1 MKSQNTKQNIYLFL
15 ICFISNLLFTASN
28 FGPLEM
34 KSPITASELDILNIE
49 NNITDDQCG
58 NWIPSL
64 FNPIMLVF
72 SSFIS
77 EDEDPITSTIQSET
91 ISNKDINIYLFNFT
105 FLNEYNICFG
115 KERNDQLVNNC
126 YFGLMKKYESID
138 ISEGQIILNKLKIDN
153 KIDQKIFSFG
163 IWDLSKIEIKSTF
176 YLGYVHDNFKSKN
189 GVIGT
194 CQTIKDDIHWGCS
207 FNKISFN
214 NIVVDLKDENGNLY
228 NIYFSSENYNIKFPL
243 KFKEKFKKLTNDSC
257 RYITD
262 SEGLPLN
269 LMCSNFFNE
278 KNFASITLIDDNM
291 NITIQIDSIIRFSN
305 KNDSEKDKTR
315 IQYQDNNY
323 FIFPLIMFKNFH
335 IQFNADNDI
344 ISFYTTNKSILQLNQ
359 KTEEESSSNSLKVFL
374 IILIILIIIALL
386 FGIFIFIR
394 KRRGSVQKS
403 INKYNKFEDED
414 SFQNM
419 NEKRVF

>member
-1 MKSQNTKQNIYLFL
+1 MKSQNTKQYIYLFL
-15 ICFISNLLFTASN
+15 ICFIINLLFTASN
-28 FGPLEM
+28 LGPLEM
-34 KSPITASELDILNIE
+34 KSKITDSELDTLNIE
-49 NNITDDQCG
+49 NKIKIDHCG

-64 FNPIMLVF
+64 FSPIMLVPF
-72 SSFIS
+72 NFTDGEEKYKKTKIKL
-77 EDEDPITSTIQSET
+77 ET
-91 ISNKDINIYLFNFT
+91 ISDEDIPIYLFNFT

-115 KERNDQLVNNC
+115 KERYDYVVHNC
-126 YFGLMKKYESID
+126 YFGLMKKNNSND
-138 ISEGQIILNKLKIDN
+138 ISEGQIILNNLKVDN

-163 IWDLSKIEIKSTF
+163 IWDLGTSEIKSSF
-176 YLGYVHDNFKSKN
+176 YLGNVHENFTSKN

-194 CQTIKDDIHWGCS
+194 CQAIKDDFHWGCS

-228 NIYFSSENYNIKFPL
+228 NIYFSSENYNIKFPR
-243 KFKEKFKKLTNDSC
+243 KFEGKFTKLTNKSC
-257 RYITD
+257 RYDNDD
-262 SEGLPLN
+262 SEGVSSN
-269 LMCSNFFNE
+269 LICSNFFNE
-278 KNFASITLIDDNM
+278 NNFASITLMDDNM

-315 IQYQDNNY
+315 IQYQDINY
-323 FIFPLIMFKNFH
+323 FIFPLIMFKSFH

-344 ISFYTTNKSILQLNQ
+344 ISFYTTDKSILQLNQ
-359 KTEEESSSNSLKVFL
+359 KTEESSSNGLKVFL

-386 FGIFIFIR
+386 FGIFVFLK

-414 SFQNM
+414 SFQDM

>member
-1 MKSQNTKQNIYLFL
+1 MKSQNTKQYIYLFL
-15 ICFISNLLFTASN
+15 ICFVINLLFTSSN
-28 FGPLEM
+28 IGNLEM
-34 KSPITASELDILNIE
+34 KSNITDLELDTLNIE
-49 NNITDDQCG
+49 NKNTNDQCG

-64 FNPIMLVF
+64 FSPIMLVP
-72 SSFIS
+72 SSFDLGDKEYTNSIIKSESIS
-77 EDEDPITSTIQSET
+77 D
-91 ISNKDINIYLFNFT
+91 KDINIYLFNFT
-105 FLNEYNICFG
+105 FLNEYNIFFG
-115 KERNDQLVNNC
+115 REQIGRTVHNC
-126 YFGLMKKYESID
+126 YFGLMKKYNPND
-138 ISEGQIILNKLKIDN
+138 ISEGQIILNNLKVDN

-163 IWDLSKIEIKSTF
+163 IWHLSPSEIKSNF
-176 YLGYVHDNFKSKN
+176 YLGYVHENFKSKN

-194 CQTIKDDIHWGCS
+194 CQAIKDDIHWGCS

-228 NIYFSSENYNIKFPL
+228 NIYFSSENYNIKFPQ
-243 KFKEKFKKLTNDSC
+243 KFEEKFKKLTNDSC
-257 RYITD
+257 RYVTD
-262 SEGLPLN
+262 SEVPSLILECN
-269 LMCSNFFNE
+269 NFFNE
-278 KNFASITLIDDNM
+278 KNFASISLIDDNM

-315 IQYQDNNY
+315 IQFQDINY

-344 ISFYTTNKSILQLNQ
+344 ISFYTTDKSILQLIQ
-359 KTEEESSSNSLKVFL
+359 KTEENSSNGLKVFL

-386 FGIFIFIR
+386 FGIFVFLSKR
-394 KRRGSVQKS
+394 KGSVQKS

-414 SFQNM
+414 NFQNM